1 MTRASTAV
9 ANTFSASADG
19 ARWIAPA
26 ALTFDNAAPALA
38 AARSMSPP
46 ASGVVDL
53 SGLHVADSSA
63 VAVLLALKRRAAAQ
77 GRQIAFTGTPPALAS
92 LASLYGVEDL
102 IDG

>member
-1 MTRASTAV
+1 VTTRAGTTSTFAP
-9 ANTFSASADG
+9 SADG
-19 ARWIAPA
+19 TRWIAPS

-53 SGLHVADSSA
+53 SGLHAVDSSA
-63 VAVLLALKRRAAAQ
+63 VAVLLALKRRATAQ
-77 GRQIAFTGTPPALAS
+77 RRRIAFTGTPPALAS